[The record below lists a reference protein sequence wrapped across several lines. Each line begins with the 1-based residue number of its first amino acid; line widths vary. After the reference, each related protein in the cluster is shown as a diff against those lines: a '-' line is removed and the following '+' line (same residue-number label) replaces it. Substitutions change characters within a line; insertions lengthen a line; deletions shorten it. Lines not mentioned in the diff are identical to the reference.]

1 MFTTP
6 FLMWSRLAIKTGE
19 MILGSAQVIA
29 HRTTRMALAGG
40 TPGETDRQ
48 EFALMGREKGEAA
61 FDSARSMGFP
71 LLMLNQQVAALAFKQ
86 MLSAWTSMLSIGSS
100 RTPAQTVER
109 QAKFVRDTIGD
120 SVVAASKLS
129 GASAR
134 VARSA
139 LRPVHKRV
147 AGNVIRLGKK
157 KK

>member
-6 FLMWSRLAIKTGE
+6 FLIWSRLAIKTGE
-19 MILGSAQVIA
+19 MMLGSAQVIA
-29 HRTTRMALAGG
+29 HRTTR
-40 TPGETDRQ
+40 TTDPR

-61 FDSARSMGFP
+61 SESALGMGYP
-71 LLMLNQQVAALAFKQ
+71 LLALNQQIAAHAYKQ
-86 MLSAWTSMLSIGSS
+86 MLSTWSSMMSIGSS
-100 RTPAQTVER
+100 RTPAQSIER
-109 QAKFVRDTIGD
+109 QAKLVSDTIGN
-120 SVVAASKLS
+120 SVVAATKLS
-129 GASAR
+129 GAGAK